1 MNQSKIVS
9 IFNFFED
16 FDYLSKFLKTI
27 PVYSNE
33 EYNKNFNA
41 KQTWP
46 GFRSQDL
53 STSCPPIICL
63 IKSIL
68 KKNNIDIQNC
78 TIEAYTHLRLQE
90 DQEKDWIHEDSYGGC
105 FLTCLIYLSD
115 TKIDSGT
122 GFYLNKDKN
131 SLFTKIGFIKNSA
144 LLFSSNILHS
154 SLLNYGKSIEDGR
167 LTLNIFFYNKNA

>member
-16 FDYLSKFLKTI
+16 FDYIVNFLKKI

-68 KKNNIDIQNC
+68 KKNNIDIQNSI
-78 TIEAYTHLRLQE
+78 IEAYTHLRLHE
-90 DQEKDWIHEDSYGGC
+90 DQEKDWVHEDSYGGC

-115 TKIDSGT
+115 TKIESGT

-144 LLFSSNILHS
+144 LLFNANLLHS
-154 SLLNYGKSIEDGR
+154 SLLNYGKSMEDGR